1 MAKLPQNVRPGG
13 IATLTTRRGS
23 NSTTFRVRI
32 EDITVDEVISV
43 GQPTQGGKPVV
54 FTRSEPVVM
63 MVQTEGVKVTI
74 QGEFVKTETE
84 DDLVMVLIKVLGVE
98 TEQRRAFHRLPIR
111 IEVTSAW
118 YWKGRGNP
126 VAAGIQVG
134 SPATANA
141 HEVDFDES
149 DPDDGHQDKRAHAPA
164 RVATP
169 ALAPTTGASSFLTL
183 GPRPPA
189 PPVAG
194 VTPPPAP
201 KAQPEAEVK
210 EPEKPK
216 IDEHA
221 VEGVWVRLDE
231 VEVCDYSGGG
241 IAFVTRRPL
250 PLSTWISAT
259 YPLPVDMGP
268 ISVTGQVRSMRQR
281 SVEGKNRTYIVGIQ
295 YTKLER
301 SDQDRVV
308 RSIFKYELEKARKAS
323 GL

>member
-13 IATLTTRRGS
+13 IATLSTRRGS
-23 NSTTFRVRI
+23 NSATFRVRI

-63 MVQTEGVKVTI
+63 IVQTEGVKVTI

-111 IEVTSAW
+111 IDVTSAW
-118 YWKGRGNP
+118 YWKGTGNP
-126 VAAGIQVG
+126 VAAGVLVG
-134 SPATANA
+134 SLPTANA

-149 DPDDGHQDKRAHAPA
+149 DPDDGQDKRAHTSAH
-164 RVATP
+164 VATP
-169 ALAPTTGASSFLTL
+169 APAPSTTASSFLTL
-183 GPRPPA
+183 GPRLPA
-189 PPVAG
+189 PGAG
-194 VTPPPAP
+194 ATPPPAAKP
-201 KAQPEAEVK
+201 QPVVEVK

-216 IDEHA
+216 IDENA

-241 IAFVTRRPL
+241 IAFVTHRPL
-250 PLSTWISAT
+250 PLSTWVSAT

-268 ISVTGQVRSMRQR
+268 ITVTGQVRSTRRR
-281 SVEGKNRTYIVGIQ
+281 SVEGRNRTYIAGIQ

-301 SDQDRVV
+301 TDQDRVV